1 MIRQNAGIAHIRL
14 LLLLLILISA
24 PASSQSMRAY
34 GVHNPAVTQETIA
47 TTICVPG
54 WTRGARPSSSY
65 ARRIKIALVHE
76 LEIPRD
82 RLGDFELDHRVPLCL
97 GGAPYEPA
105 NLELQPWDEAD
116 EKDRKEACLARAVC
130 DGRLSLDEARRR
142 IWSDWRSVGAG
153 CD

>member
-1 MIRQNAGIAHIRL
+1 MP
-14 LLLLLILISA
+14 LLLLLIVLIAS
-24 PASSQSMRAY
+24 PARSQSIRVY
-34 GVHNPAVTQETIA
+34 LLHNPAVTQETIG

-65 ARRIKIALVHE
+65 ARRIKVALVSE

-82 RLGDFELDHRVPLCL
+82 MLGDFELDHRVPLSL

-105 NLELQPWDEAD
+105 NLELQPWDEAG
-116 EKDRKEACLARAVC
+116 EKDRKETCLARAVC
-130 DGRLSLDEARRR
+130 AGRLALDEARRR